1 MSDLDNDMLARIGNR
16 LSANATNGDL
26 LREFGINKNLAA
38 KCVAA
43 NIWIR
48 RFSLEIYHVVSLLFW
63 PFLVSRLRS
72 RHQSNEPLTGKAP
85 HRPPALSSDSITAA
99 AEEVRGGDMALVS
112 LDSVS
117 INRLID
123 KMRLQEI
130 VANNGNNLV
139 VLPPLDRKTR
149 ALYVARIAPDTIAQ
163 AQSRSATRAKA
174 AISIQNPISVYAM
187 WKHFAH
193 IHPAL
198 QLNIDAL
205 AVQLGKGFNDKPK
218 VFVAAG
224 TKDYLRSLHI
234 SPGTVASKEDRSVCR
249 FAYFL
254 VAHNARGQQVHCATL
269 IKDKKFVKLSG
280 SMLSPALS
288 VWLVPP
294 AYDKYKF
301 FRLFIRKCVG
311 PHLEEIRRSIV
322 KLRERVANAEN
333 MDDIFGDLADE
344 SDEEEDG
351 DDDDDDD
358 DDEVEDDTSEEE
370 EESSSDADKD
380 DDEDDDEEVE
390 AAGRRAK
397 RSRKSAASFSSSSSS
412 SSSSS
417 RRARD
422 DSDESGDDDDDDGNA
437 DDGGDGDGG
446 EENDDDVGD
455 EEEEAED
462 DSDDDDEDE
471 LWRQLEVV
479 ITIDGEHEQ
488 ICATQN
494 EVFAML
500 CQRLNFQFAKWCKAS
515 SALQQPADAGRQHM
529 AFKAYWGS
537 AHYNGPGEPSDEMAE
552 YIRLVFNKCKMPK
565 KSKDVFRKLL
575 GHLESA
581 LNSAF
586 SIKNLQKSWRM
597 TGLQPFSREAIFS
610 RFLGW
615 PQVPQADAEKIFAF
629 VFQHCSLILTL
640 TSCSLL
646 PSS

>member
-1 MSDLDNDMLARIGNR
+1 
-16 LSANATNGDL
+16 
-26 LREFGINKNLAA
+26 
-38 KCVAA
+38 
-43 NIWIR
+43 
-48 RFSLEIYHVVSLLFW
+48 
-63 PFLVSRLRS
+63 
-72 RHQSNEPLTGKAP
+72 
-85 HRPPALSSDSITAA
+85 
-99 AEEVRGGDMALVS
+99 MALVS
-112 LDSVS
+112 LDSVN
-117 INRLID
+117 INLLID

-149 ALYVARIAPDTIAQ
+149 ALYIARIAPDTIAQ

-205 AVQLGKGFNDKPK
+205 AVQLGKGFNDRPK

-224 TKDYLRSLHI
+224 TKDYLRALHI
-234 SPGTVASKEDRSVCR
+234 SPGTVATKEDRSVCR
-249 FAYFL
+249 FAHFL

-280 SMLSPALS
+280 SMLSSALS

-311 PHLEEIRRSIV
+311 PHLEEIRRAIV

-344 SDEEEDG
+344 SDEEEDE
-351 DDDDDDD
+351 
-358 DDEVEDDTSEEE
+358 DEDVEDDASEDEDEEE
-370 EESSSDADKD
+370 EESSDADQD
-380 DDEDDDEEVE
+380 GEEDEDEEVE
-390 AAGRRAK
+390 ASGRRSK
-397 RSRKSAASFSSSSSS
+397 RSRKAADSYSSSSSS

-417 RRARD
+417 RCAHVQNDNSGDSGD
-422 DSDESGDDDDDDGNA
+422 DHDDDDDYD

-446 EENDDDVGD
+446 EENDDDID
-455 EEEEAED
+455 DEEEEEEEAEE
-462 DSDDDDEDE
+462 DSDESDADE

-488 ICATQN
+488 VCATQN

-500 CQRLNFQFAKWCKAS
+500 CHRLNFQFAKWCKAS

-529 AFKAYWGS
+529 VFKAYWGS
-537 AHYNGPGEPSDEMAE
+537 AHYTGPGEPSDEMAE

-597 TGLQPFSREAIFS
+597 TGLHPFSREAIFS

-629 VFQHCSLILTL
+629 VFFIIVSTCHVSSLFICLVLLKFSWFCL
-640 TSCSLL
+640 TSSETWTCLL
-646 PSS
+646 TSAWRRAVCRTSTFLRFSVLPALTWRCTRRLPRLASTRSR